1 MIYQLNL
8 TTMTNIFKT
17 TYCSNELFYLNN
29 WWMSLSS
36 NYLISLKVL
45 LNDYFLQMKTINT
58 QICFILNFN
67 LKIGKEP
74 WSSGIER
81 RLETERSWVQI
92 RTPDTRWNVSKENK

>member
-1 MIYQLNL
+1 
-8 TTMTNIFKT
+8 
-17 TYCSNELFYLNN
+17 
-29 WWMSLSS
+29 
-36 NYLISLKVL
+36 
-45 LNDYFLQMKTINT
+45 MKTINT

-92 RTPDTRWNVSKENK
+92 RTPNNRWNVSKENK